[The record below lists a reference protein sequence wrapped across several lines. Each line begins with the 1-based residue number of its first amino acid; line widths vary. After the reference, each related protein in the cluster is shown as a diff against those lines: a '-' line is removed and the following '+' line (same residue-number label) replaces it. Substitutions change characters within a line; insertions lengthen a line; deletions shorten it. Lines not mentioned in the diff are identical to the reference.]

1 MDPEVY
7 DETVRLKDESS
18 TFCEKVSQI
27 AASGEKLVS
36 KIEFEVRRAYTHD
49 VFFVIQS
56 VN

>member
-27 AASGEKLVS
+27 AASGENMADEKP
-36 KIEFEVRRAYTHD
+36 K
-49 VFFVIQS
+49 
-56 VN
+56 